1 MPTNDERGIVS
12 KSKLTALATAIKTK
26 ASVSGTYTLDDLID
40 VVDDI
45 EAGGGGETI
54 TLSAVFDAG
63 TNKIFTTDALAD
75 LKQYLTVT
83 ATVSGQTSATYTIPA
98 DAYTLSGSLSAG
110 SNTITVS
117 ALGKTTTFTVSG
129 VIAATDVTPT
139 LTGITVNSK
148 AQYGVMDNAITVFGT
163 SAGTYQSAGIPFT
176 LEADYRYRITAN
188 CDVLKSGTKALIYFS
203 NSSTNGAFGSTNSL
217 TASGKL
223 ISDTV
228 PSEHSNFDTA
238 PTLRFVE
245 AWSTSIIGCARYRNL
260 KIIKYQEVS

>member
-1 MPTNDERGIVS
+1 MDERGIVS
-12 KSKLTALATAIKTK
+12 KSKLTALATKIK
-26 ASVSGTYTLDDLID
+26 AAAGESGSFTLDELAAL
-40 VVDDI
+40 DI
-45 EAGGGGETI
+45 SGGGGGETI
-54 TLSAVFDAG
+54 VLSATFDAG
-63 TNKIFTTDALAD
+63 ENKIFTTDALDD

-83 ATVSGQTSATYTIPA
+83 ATVDITPYVLAD
-98 DAYTLSGSLSAG
+98 DAYTLSGSLAAG

-117 ALGKTTTFTVSG
+117 ALGHTATFTVSG
-129 VIAATDVTPT
+129 VIAATDVTPN

-163 SAGTYQSAGIPFT
+163 SAGTYQSAGILFT

-188 CDVLKSGTKALIYFS
+188 CDVLKSGTRALIYFS

-228 PSEHSNFDTA
+228 PSEHSNFDAT

-245 AWSTSIIGCARYRNL
+245 AWSTSTIGCARYRNL
-260 KIIKYQEVS
+260 KIIKYAEVS